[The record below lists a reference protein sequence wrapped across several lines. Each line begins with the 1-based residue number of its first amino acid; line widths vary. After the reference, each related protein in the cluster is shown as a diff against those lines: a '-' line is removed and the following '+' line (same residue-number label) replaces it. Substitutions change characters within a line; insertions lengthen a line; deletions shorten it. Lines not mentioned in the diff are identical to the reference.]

1 MPLKWFLN
9 VKKLRILYEMRKNYA
24 TFEGLREKFLFPLA
38 ELIVKIE
45 EIGKI
50 FVVLKLVKSSKLA
63 YSDWMKIYD

>member
-1 MPLKWFLN
+1 
-9 VKKLRILYEMRKNYA
+9 MRKNYA

-45 EIGKI
+45 EIGQI